1 MGLNMRYFLFLAMFG
16 MALATPLLPATAA
29 GGLDGPTPLAII
41 RFNQTQVYYDQ
52 ALYHAVSRAVKVK
65 SGVIFDVVAIVP
77 VVGDPAT
84 DRRMQEAS
92 IMKGNEVM
100 ASLRKMGIPTQ
111 RLSLASHQSDTAQST
126 EVHVFVR

>member
-1 MGLNMRYFLFLAMFG
+1 MTLAS
-16 MALATPLLPATAA
+16 PLTSAA
-29 GGLDGPTPLAII
+29 AALDGPTPLAII
-41 RFNQTQVYYDQ
+41 RFNQERVYYDQ

-65 SGVIFDVVAIVP
+65 SRVVFDVVAIVP

-92 IMKGNEVM
+92 ILKGNEVV
-100 ASLRKMGIPTQ
+100 ASLRRMGIPAQ
-111 RLSLASHQSDTAQST
+111 RLSLASHRSNTAQST